1 MDQRKAQMKA
11 SAPSTGITIRETR
24 EDDLE
29 EILLHRR
36 EMFAD
41 MENNP
46 IGVLDA
52 VVRTSRPFIR
62 QCLSDGSYRGW
73 FAVAPDG
80 RVAAGVGLLITPW
93 VTNPH
98 SPEQTRRAYLLN
110 VYTHPEFRKRGL
122 ARLLTQKVIEWCCQQ
137 GFKVLWLHAS
147 DFGRPLYESL
157 GFVPTNEMKLV
168 IE

>member
-1 MDQRKAQMKA
+1 M
-11 SAPSTGITIRETR
+11 
-24 EDDLE
+24 
-29 EILLHRR
+29 
-36 EMFAD
+36 
-41 MENNP
+41 
-46 IGVLDA
+46 
-52 VVRTSRPFIR
+52 
-62 QCLSDGSYRGW
+62 
-73 FAVAPDG
+73 
-80 RVAAGVGLLITPW
+80 LITPW

-110 VYTHPEFRKRGL
+110 VYTYPEFRKRGL
-122 ARLLTQKVIEWCCQQ
+122 ARLLTQRAMEWCCQQ